1 MFFKDIGEV
10 MLFPFSE
17 DMLNIIK
24 FRDALEFNIVSVV
37 SFKSWG
43 YVGRDA
49 ATIDGGIASGHIVNS
64 DFETEL
70 DKIDTVILGSFRK
83 YYGDEHIV
91 EKYLDEMLEAGKNV
105 ILLEDTFHI
114 NFKQYE
120 EKFYEINRKLYYFA
134 PNALDTLLLSQ
145 ITIPVPVIGVFGLE
159 ENCGKTEM
167 QLLIAR
173 ALKKEGY
180 KTSMIGPNTQIG
192 LFGGNVYPKLL
203 YRDDIGEIEKIKS
216 IRSFANKIVE
226 NEKPD
231 ILIISS
237 PYGINS
243 FGDDEVDYK
252 YNGMLAH
259 IIIEALHPDAN
270 IFCINSG
277 RDIRWS
283 KRSIETLELLSCA
296 PTIAVA
302 TKRINNRPEITSLK
316 LNTKLK
322 KGLHSDNIFS
332 QLKQTWNESTGKKV
346 LDQDYLQD
354 GEIVELIENTFD
366 TNNQLA
372 KLI

>member
-1 MFFKDIGEV
+1 MDFKDIKEV

-17 DMLNIIK
+17 DMLNIIR
-24 FRDALEFNIVSVV
+24 FRDELEFNIISVV

-43 YVGRDA
+43 YIGRDA
-49 ATIDGGIASGHIVNS
+49 ATIDGGRASGHIVTN
-64 DFETEL
+64 DLETEL
-70 DKIDTVILGSFRK
+70 GKVDTVVLGSFRK
-83 YYGDEHIV
+83 YYGDKHIV
-91 EKYLDEMLEAGKNV
+91 EKYLKKILEAAKNV
-105 ILLEDTFHI
+105 VLLDNT
-114 NFKQYE
+114 QYIDFRQFE
-120 EKFYEINRKLYYFA
+120 RKFNEINRRFCYFA
-134 PNALDTLLLSQ
+134 TEALDTFKLNQ
-145 ITIPVPVIGVFGLE
+145 ITVPVIGVFGLE
-159 ENCGKTEM
+159 EDCGKTEM

-180 KTSMIGPNTQIG
+180 KISMIGPNTQIG

-216 IRSFANKIVE
+216 IRSFTNRIVE

-231 ILIISS
+231 VLIISS

-243 FGDDEVDYK
+243 FGDDEVNYK
-252 YNGMLAH
+252 YNGMLSH

-270 IFCINSG
+270 IFCVNSG

-302 TKRINNRPEITSLK
+302 TKRINNRPEITSLN

-322 KGLHSDNIFS
+322 KGLHSNNMFS
-332 QLKQTWNESTGKKV
+332 QLRQTWNESIGKKI

-366 TNNQLA
+366 TNNRLA